1 MVGNKIERL
10 RDLKGLGP
18 ESQRQLNT
26 IGIDT
31 RADLEAMGPA
41 RAFLKLGKERNKPP
55 SLNFLY
61 AMVGALEDRHWL
73 DIAQSEKC
81 RLLMELD
88 GYRDLEQLVADSY
101 RGSE

>member
-1 MVGNKIERL
+1 MVRL

-18 ESQRQLNT
+18 ESERQLGK
-26 IGIDT
+26 IGIHT
-31 RADLEAMGPA
+31 RADLDALGPA
-41 RAFLKLGKERNKPP
+41 WAFLKLGKERNRPP

-73 DIAQSEKC
+73 DIAQSEKG

-88 GYRDLEQLVADSY
+88 GYRELEQLVADSD
-101 RGSE
+101 RESE